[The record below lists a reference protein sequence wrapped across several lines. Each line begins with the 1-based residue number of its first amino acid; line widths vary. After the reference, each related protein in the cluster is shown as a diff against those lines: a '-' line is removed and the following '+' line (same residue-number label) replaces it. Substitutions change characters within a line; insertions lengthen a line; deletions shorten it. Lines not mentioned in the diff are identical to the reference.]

1 MAVDWLGSN
10 LAEAE
15 YFAEIEASD
24 WSRAQNAGFSLVE
37 RSQENFQRGYPY
49 DPDSVPIERFWPQMT
64 LDWFISAPG

>member
-1 MAVDWLGSN
+1 MVSN
-10 LAEAE
+10 LADAGN
-15 YFAEIEASD
+15 FAEIEASD

-64 LDWFISAPG
+64 LDRLI